1 MKLFSFFKKF
11 FLDPKKNPKHIAV
24 IMDGNGRWAQKRHM
38 PRSYGHA
45 KGLNSVQKIIKY
57 AILYKIEALT
67 LYAFS
72 TENSKRPKKEI
83 DELVKLFDKS
93 ISKEANNLLKNNI
106 VLRILGDITFF
117 PKLLQKK
124 INNLELQSKKNDGLK
139 LNIALNYG
147 GQREIV
153 NAVNRSL
160 KNKRKVTLKDVEQ
173 SLDTVNL
180 PNVDLLIRTGGEKRI
195 SNFLLWQLAY
205 SELFFVDKL
214 WPDFKESI
222 FIDALYSFQKRNRR
236 FGTL

>member
-11 FLDPKKNPKHIAV
+11 FLDPQKNPKHIAV

-106 VLRILGDITFF
+106 VLRILGDVTFF
-117 PKLLQKK
+117 PILLQKK
-124 INNLELQSKKNDGLK
+124 INNLEFQSKKNDGLK

-147 GQREIV
+147 GQKEIV

-160 KNKRKVTLKDVEQ
+160 KTKKKVTLQDVEQ

-214 WPDFKESI
+214 WPDFTESI

>member
-1 MKLFSFFKKF
+1 VKLFSFFKKF

-45 KGLNSVQKIIKY
+45 NGLNSVQKIIKY
-57 AILYKIEALT
+57 AIIYKIEALT

-205 SELFFVDKL
+205 SELFFVDQL
-214 WPDFKESI
+214 WPDFTESI

-236 FGTL
+236 FGIL

>member
-1 MKLFSFFKKF
+1 MFSFFKKF

-38 PRSYGHA
+38 PRSYGHT

-83 DELVKLFDKS
+83 DELIKLFDKS
-93 ISKEANNLLKNNI
+93 ISKEANNLLKNNV

-117 PKLLQKK
+117 PTLLQKK
-124 INNLELQSKKNDGLK
+124 IISLQAKCKNNTGLK
-139 LNIALNYG
+139 LSIALNYG
-147 GQREIV
+147 GQKEIV
-153 NAVNRSL
+153 KAVNRSL
-160 KNKRKVTLKDVEQ
+160 KTKKTITLNDIEK
-173 SLDTVNL
+173 SLDTASL

-205 SELFFVDKL
+205 SELYFVDKL
-214 WPDFKESI
+214 WPDFSEAI
-222 FIDALYSFQKRNRR
+222 LIDALFSFQKRKRR
-236 FGTL
+236 FGTI

>member
-1 MKLFSFFKKF
+1 MFSFFKKF

-45 KGLNSVQKIIKY
+45 NGLNSVQKIIKY
-57 AILYKIEALT
+57 AIIYKIEALT

-236 FGTL
+236 FGSL

>member
-1 MKLFSFFKKF
+1 MFSFFKKF
-11 FLDPKKNPKHIAV
+11 FLDPQKNPKHIAV

-124 INNLELQSKKNDGLK
+124 INNLQLQSKKNDGLK

-180 PNVDLLIRTGGEKRI
+180 PSVDLLIRTGGEKRI

-222 FIDALYSFQKRNRR
+222 FIDALYFFQKR
-236 FGTL
+236 TKV

>member
-1 MKLFSFFKKF
+1 LFSFFKKI

-57 AILYKIEALT
+57 AIHYKIEALT

-83 DELVKLFDKS
+83 DELIKLFDKS
-93 ISKEANNLLKNNI
+93 ISKESNNLLNNNI
-106 VLRILGDITFF
+106 VLRIIGDITFF
-117 PKLLQKK
+117 PTLLQKK
-124 INNLELQSKKNDGLK
+124 IISLQAKSKNNNGLK
-139 LNIALNYG
+139 LSIALNYG
-147 GQREIV
+147 SQKEIV

-160 KNKRKVTLKDVEQ
+160 KIKKTITLNDIEK
-173 SLDTVNL
+173 SLDTASL

-205 SELFFVDKL
+205 SELYFVDKL
-214 WPDFKESI
+214 WPDFNEATL
-222 FIDALYSFQKRNRR
+222 IDALFSFQKRKRR
-236 FGTL
+236 FGKI

>member
-1 MKLFSFFKKF
+1 VKLFSFFKKF

-57 AILYKIEALT
+57 AIIYKIEALT

-83 DELVKLFDKS
+83 DELVKLFDIS

-180 PNVDLLIRTGGEKRI
+180 PSVDLLIRTGGEKRI

-205 SELFFVDKL
+205 SELFFVDNL

-236 FGTL
+236 FGSL

>member
-57 AILYKIEALT
+57 AIIYKIEALT

-124 INNLELQSKKNDGLK
+124 INNLQLQSKKNDGLK

>member
-1 MKLFSFFKKF
+1 MLSFFKKF

-24 IMDGNGRWAQKRHM
+24 IMDGNGRWAQKRNM

-57 AILYKIEALT
+57 AIFYKIDALT

-83 DELVKLFDKS
+83 EELVKLFDKS

-124 INNLELQSKKNDGLK
+124 INNLVVQSKKNDGLK

-147 GQREIV
+147 GQKEIV

-160 KNKRKVTLKDVEQ
+160 KNKKKVTLKDVEQ

-180 PNVDLLIRTGGEKRI
+180 PNVDFLIRTGGEKRI

-214 WPDFKESI
+214 WPDFTESI

-236 FGTL
+236 FGSL

>member
-1 MKLFSFFKKF
+1 VKLFSFFKKF

-45 KGLNSVQKIIKY
+45 NGLNSVQKIIKY
-57 AILYKIEALT
+57 AIIYKIEALT

-180 PNVDLLIRTGGEKRI
+180 PSVDLLIRTGGEKRI

-222 FIDALYSFQKRNRR
+222 FIDALYFFQKRNRR
-236 FGTL
+236 FGSL

>member
-1 MKLFSFFKKF
+1 
-11 FLDPKKNPKHIAV
+11 
-24 IMDGNGRWAQKRHM
+24 MDGNGRWAQKRHM
-38 PRSYGHA
+38 PRSQGHA

-57 AILYKIEALT
+57 AIIYKIEALT

-83 DELVKLFDKS
+83 EELVKLFDKS

-147 GQREIV
+147 GQKEIV

-160 KNKRKVTLKDVEQ
+160 KTKKKVTLKDVEQ

-180 PNVDLLIRTGGEKRI
+180 PNVDLLIRTGGEKRV

-214 WPDFKESI
+214 WPDFTESI

-236 FGTL
+236 FGSL

>member
-11 FLDPKKNPKHIAV
+11 FLDPQKNPKHIAV

-106 VLRILGDITFF
+106 VLRILGDVTFF
-117 PKLLQKK
+117 PILLQKK

-147 GQREIV
+147 GQKEIV

-160 KNKRKVTLKDVEQ
+160 KTKKKVTLKDVEQ

-214 WPDFKESI
+214 WPDFTESI

-236 FGTL
+236 FGSL

>member
-1 MKLFSFFKKF
+1 LFSFLKKF
-11 FLDPKKNPKHIAV
+11 FLDPNKNPKHIAV
-24 IMDGNGRWAQKRHM
+24 IMDGNGRWAKKRNM
-38 PRSYGHA
+38 PRSFGHA
-45 KGLNSVQKIIKY
+45 KGLSSVQKIIKY
-57 AILYKIEALT
+57 SIDYKIEALT

-83 DELVKLFDKS
+83 NDLIKLFDQS
-93 ISKEANNLLKNNI
+93 ISKEAKNIIKNNI
-106 VLRILGDITFF
+106 VLRVLGDITFF

-124 INNLELQSKKNDGLK
+124 ISNLQSQCKKNDGLK

-147 GQREIV
+147 GQKEIV

-160 KNKRKVTLKDVEQ
+160 KNKRRITMNDIEK
-173 SLDTVNL
+173 SLDTANL

-205 SELFFVDKL
+205 SELFFVDNL

-222 FIDALYSFQKRNRR
+222 LIDALYSYQKRNRR
-236 FGTL
+236 YGAL

>member
-1 MKLFSFFKKF
+1 VKLFSFFKKF
-11 FLDPKKNPKHIAV
+11 FLDPKKTPKHIAV

-57 AILYKIEALT
+57 AIIYKIEALT

-124 INNLELQSKKNDGLK
+124 INNLQLQSKKNDGLK

-180 PNVDLLIRTGGEKRI
+180 PSVDLLIRTGGEKRI

-222 FIDALYSFQKRNRR
+222 FIDALYFFQKRNRR
-236 FGTL
+236 FGSL

>member
-1 MKLFSFFKKF
+1 MFTFLKKY
-11 FLDPKKNPKHIAV
+11 FLNPNRNPKHIAV

-38 PRSYGHA
+38 PRSYGHV
-45 KGLNSVQKIIKY
+45 KGLSSVQKIIKY
-57 AILYKIEALT
+57 SIQYKIEALT

-72 TENSKRPKKEI
+72 TENSKRPKNEI
-83 DELVKLFDKS
+83 DDLVNLFDES
-93 ISKEANNLLKNNI
+93 ISREANNIYKNNI

-117 PKLLQKK
+117 PKFLQKK
-124 INNLELQSKKNDGLK
+124 INNLEIQCKGNNGLK

-147 GQREIV
+147 SQKEIV

-160 KNKRKVTLKDVEQ
+160 KNKRKVTLKDIEK

-214 WPDFKESI
+214 WPDFNEAI
-222 FIDALYSFQKRNRR
+222 LVDALYSYQKRNRR
-236 FGTL
+236 FGKI

>member
-1 MKLFSFFKKF
+1 
-11 FLDPKKNPKHIAV
+11 
-24 IMDGNGRWAQKRHM
+24 MDGNGRWAQKRHM

-83 DELVKLFDKS
+83 EELIKLFDKS
-93 ISKEANNLLKNNI
+93 ITKEADNLVKNNI
-106 VLRILGDITFF
+106 TLRILGDITFF

-124 INNLELQSKKNDGLK
+124 IISLQEKCKNNNGLK
-139 LNIALNYG
+139 LSIALNYG
-147 GQREIV
+147 GQKEIV

-160 KNKRKVTLKDVEQ
+160 KTKKTITLNDIEK
-173 SLDTVNL
+173 SLDTSSL
-180 PNVDLLIRTGGEKRI
+180 PNVDLLVRTGGEKRI

-205 SELFFVDKL
+205 SELYFVDKL
-214 WPDFKESI
+214 WPDFNESI
-222 FIDALYSFQKRNRR
+222 LIDALFSFQKRKRR
-236 FGTL
+236 FGKI

>member
-1 MKLFSFFKKF
+1 MFSFFKKI

-45 KGLNSVQKIIKY
+45 KGLSSVQKIIKY
-57 AILYKIEALT
+57 AIIYKIEALT

-83 DELVKLFDKS
+83 DELIKLFDQS
-93 ISKEANNLLKNNI
+93 ISKEANNLLQNNI
-106 VLRILGDITFF
+106 VLRVLGDITFF
-117 PKLLQKK
+117 PIFLQKK
-124 INNLELQSKKNDGLK
+124 INNLQDECKDNNGLK
-139 LNIALNYG
+139 LSIALNYG
-147 GQREIV
+147 GQKEIV
-153 NAVNRSL
+153 NAVNKSIKTKKNITINDIEKSL
-160 KNKRKVTLKDVEQ
+160 ETA
-173 SLDTVNL
+173 SL

-205 SELFFVDKL
+205 AELFFVDKL
-214 WPDFKESI
+214 WPDFNEAI
-222 FIDALYSFQKRNRR
+222 LIDALYSFQKRKRR

>member
-1 MKLFSFFKKF
+1 LLSFLKKF

-24 IMDGNGRWAQKRHM
+24 IMDGNGRWAQKRNM

-45 KGLNSVQKIIKY
+45 KGLSSVQKIIKY

-83 DELVKLFDKS
+83 DELIKLFDKS

-124 INNLELQSKKNDGLK
+124 IISLQAKCNNNNGLK
-139 LNIALNYG
+139 LSVALNYG
-147 GQREIV
+147 GQKEIV

-160 KNKRKVTLKDVEQ
+160 KIKKTITLNDIEK
-173 SLDTVNL
+173 SLDTASL
-180 PNVDLLIRTGGEKRI
+180 PNVDLLIRTGGEQRI

-205 SELFFVDKL
+205 SELYFVDKL
-214 WPDFKESI
+214 WPDFNEAI
-222 FIDALYSFQKRNRR
+222 LIDALFSFQKRKRR
-236 FGTL
+236 FGKI

>member
-1 MKLFSFFKKF
+1 LFSFFKKF

-38 PRSYGHA
+38 PRSYGHT

-83 DELVKLFDKS
+83 DELIKLFDKS
-93 ISKEANNLLKNNI
+93 ISKEANNLLKNNV

-117 PKLLQKK
+117 PTLLQKK
-124 INNLELQSKKNDGLK
+124 IISLQAKCKNNTGLK
-139 LNIALNYG
+139 LSIALNYG
-147 GQREIV
+147 GQKEIV
-153 NAVNRSL
+153 KAVNRSL
-160 KNKRKVTLKDVEQ
+160 KTKKTITLNDIEK
-173 SLDTVNL
+173 SLDTASL

-205 SELFFVDKL
+205 SELYFVDKL
-214 WPDFKESI
+214 WPDFSEAI
-222 FIDALYSFQKRNRR
+222 LIDALFSFQKRKRR
-236 FGTL
+236 FGTI

>member
-1 MKLFSFFKKF
+1 MFSFFKKIS
-11 FLDPKKNPKHIAV
+11 LDPKKNPKHIAV

-83 DELVKLFDKS
+83 DELIKLFDKS
-93 ISKEANNLLKNNI
+93 ISKEANNLLKNNV

-117 PKLLQKK
+117 PTLLQKK
-124 INNLELQSKKNDGLK
+124 IISLQAKCKNNTGLK
-139 LNIALNYG
+139 LSIALNYG
-147 GQREIV
+147 GQKEIV
-153 NAVNRSL
+153 KAVNRSL
-160 KNKRKVTLKDVEQ
+160 KTKKTITLKDIEK
-173 SLDTVNL
+173 SLDTASL

-205 SELFFVDKL
+205 SELYFVDKL
-214 WPDFKESI
+214 WPDFTEAI
-222 FIDALYSFQKRNRR
+222 FIDALFSFQKRKRR
-236 FGTL
+236 FGTI

>member
-1 MKLFSFFKKF
+1 VKLLSFIKKF

-24 IMDGNGRWAQKRHM
+24 IMDGNGRWAEKRHM

-45 KGLNSVQKIIKY
+45 KGLSSVQKIIKY

-83 DELVKLFDKS
+83 DELIKLFDES

-124 INNLELQSKKNDGLK
+124 IISLQAKCKNNNGLK
-139 LNIALNYG
+139 LSIALNYG
-147 GQREIV
+147 GQKEIV

-160 KNKRKVTLKDVEQ
+160 KTKKNITLNDIEK
-173 SLDTVNL
+173 SLDTASL

-205 SELFFVDKL
+205 SELYFVDKL
-214 WPDFKESI
+214 WPDFNEAI
-222 FIDALYSFQKRNRR
+222 LIDALYSYQKRSRR
-236 FGTL
+236 FGAI